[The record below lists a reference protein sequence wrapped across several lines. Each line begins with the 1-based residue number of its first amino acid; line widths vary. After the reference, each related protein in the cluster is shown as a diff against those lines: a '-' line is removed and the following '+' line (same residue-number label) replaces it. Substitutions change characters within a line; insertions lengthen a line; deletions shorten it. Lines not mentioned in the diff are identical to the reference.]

1 MKTLRFKKISVGRL
15 LYHAST
21 WLILGLFFISFVQHP
36 EPARTETEFIQ
47 KIENHWSDLKNNSF
61 LNGSIVISKNN
72 SVIYSDGDRNERYMI
87 GSLSKSFVGYYFF
100 KNKQYL
106 DSKMC
111 LYIQSFCEKPF
122 SEITIQD
129 LLKHRN
135 GFKSF
140 FELKHTFYRKFELP
154 DLDGLQMTTKDFEPE
169 IYQKLNYSNLG
180 YDLLSRVIELIEK
193 KSFSQVIDDI
203 SVDAKLVSTKLIRN
217 NDSLFLSV
225 PQPYINCCLRIPF
238 FNMAGRTYGSGGV
251 VSTTS
256 DLLKWIQFLK
266 IKGVT
271 DEINHRANQD
281 LMYNYGLVQS
291 DSFSKITWHNGAIL
305 GYRTLMLT
313 TDENLQVV
321 ILTNHIK
328 PFKFFED
335 QFSVFENLF
344 KPSKKGTK

>member
-1 MKTLRFKKISVGRL
+1 MKTLRFQKISLGRF

-21 WLILGLFFISFVQHP
+21 WLILGLFFVSFVQ
-36 EPARTETEFIQ
+36 EPLPAKTEIEFIQ
-47 KIENHWSDLKNNSF
+47 KIKNHWSNLKNNYF

-72 SVIYSDGDRNERYMI
+72 SVIYSDGDQNEQYMI

-100 KNKQYL
+100 KNKQHL

-111 LYIQSFCEKPF
+111 LYIQSFCEQPF

-140 FELKHTFYRKFELP
+140 FELKNTFYRKFELS
-154 DLDGLQMTTKDFEPE
+154 DLDHLGMKSTDFDTEKF
-169 IYQKLNYSNLG
+169 QKLNYSNLG

-193 KSFSQVIDDI
+193 KSFSLVIDDI
-203 SVDAKLVSTKLIRN
+203 AAEANLVSTKLIQN
-217 NDSLFLSV
+217 NGSLFLNV
-225 PQPYINCCLRIPF
+225 TLPYIHCCLQIPF

-251 VSTTS
+251 VSTAN
-256 DLLKWIQFLK
+256 DLLMWIQFLK
-266 IKGVT
+266 RKGVT
-271 DEINHRANQD
+271 AEINHLENQD
-281 LMYNYGLVQS
+281 SIYNYGLVHS
-291 DSFSKITWHNGAIL
+291 DSFSKIIWHNGAIL

-344 KPSKKGTK
+344 KPSKKGKK